1 MTANS
6 LISMIPEMTE
16 LIVILICLTL
26 AGCLIYFLKYSNKEK
41 PKSGIKRANF
51 SEYFKDY
58 MDLKLYWGSLFLI
71 ILGVV
76 SLLSI
81 IVIEL
86 LL

>member
-1 MTANS
+1 
-6 LISMIPEMTE
+6 MIPEMIE
-16 LIVILICLTL
+16 VLVAVICLTL
-26 AGCLIYFLKYSNKEK
+26 VGCLIYFLKYSNKEK

-58 MDLKLYWGSLFLI
+58 MDLKLYWGSLFII